1 MRYFPLYANVDGKQC
16 VVVGGGPVAE
26 RKVADL
32 QEAGAAVCVVSPAV
46 TAQLRQ
52 QAEAGEIE
60 WLSVHYAPEH
70 IADAWLVF
78 AATND
83 RAVNAQVAQDANACH
98 LFVNVADGPEEGS
111 FLVPSV
117 VRRGDL
123 CLSVSTGGANPM
135 LARKVASELEAQYGD
150 EYGLLVELL
159 GQMRAYTKVRTSAP
173 SLRRAALARLITQE
187 FALRRLLLMGDAEGA
202 KAKAKAVIEDALA
215 AGIPEPGPDV
225 FRPDTSNRVDAE

>member
-1 MRYFPLYANVDGKQC
+1 VRYFPLYACVEGKQS

-32 QEAGAAVCVVSPAV
+32 LEAGALVRVVSPAI
-46 TAQLRQ
+46 TERLRQ
-52 QAEAGEIE
+52 QAQAGEIE
-60 WLSVHYAPEH
+60 WLPAYYAPVH
-70 IADAWLVF
+70 IEDAWLVF

-83 RAVNAQVAQDANACH
+83 RAVNAQIALDANARR
-98 LFVNVADGPEEGS
+98 LFVNVVDGPEEGS

-135 LARKVASELEAQYGD
+135 LARKVASELEMQYGD

-159 GQMRAYTKVRTSAP
+159 GQMRAYTKVRTSVP

-187 FALRRLLLMGDAEGA
+187 AELRRLLLTGDEEGA
-202 KAKAKAVIEDALA
+202 RARAKAVIEDALVA
-215 AGIPEPGPDV
+215 DSPEPGPDR
-225 FRPDTSNRVDAE
+225 F